1 MPVKQL
7 ESYKEGSDRFYRGN
21 LSLDMRPLSVTTALD
36 TLGKGGLTS
45 WAARVVAE
53 KAIKVIGEILKTVG
67 DKWDK
72 DDGKGLYEALQV
84 EKDGLDDLY
93 ESLRVTPDTI
103 ARESGRVG
111 TAVHAYAEK
120 RLRGKL
126 ESGAW
131 EKIPDKKVKS
141 RCHMVDN
148 WIDDYEIQPLFIEG
162 TVYHNVFS
170 YAGRFDL
177 IALVDGVPT
186 IIDFKTGKRIY
197 PETALQLAAYAN
209 AEVVKDGN
217 GDKVPMPSV
226 VRGAVLHIKARS
238 YQYLEVDICGGIF
251 ATFLKILNLK
261 RTWVNHFSKDVILGV
276 IEPTKK

>member
-53 KAIKVIGEILKTVG
+53 RAITYIKNLCKTHDV
-67 DKWDK
+67 DASEDYL
-72 DDGKGLYEALQV
+72 DNLYE
-84 EKDGLDDLY
+84 EF
-93 ESLRVTPDTI
+93 RVTPDTI
-103 ARESGRVG
+103 SRESGRVG

-126 ESGAW
+126 ERGAW
-131 EKIPDKKVKS
+131 EEIPDKKVKS